1 MKIYDWNIDH
11 RIRDTKY
18 LFEVGVIGLILGI
31 ITFPVPNIAEM
42 TAFATAVMH
51 GLSSI
56 LLGIGIGTMLFS
68 SHHIKYLHELKTA
81 EASGSSVYWIK
92 I

>member
-1 MKIYDWNIDH
+1 MKVYDWNINH

-31 ITFPVPNIAEM
+31 ATFPLPNIAGM

-51 GLSSI
+51 SLSSI
-56 LLGIGIGTMLFS
+56 MLGIGIGTMLFS
-68 SHHIKYLHELKTA
+68 DHHIKYLNELKKA
-81 EASGSSVYWIK
+81 EETGETLWIK

>member
-1 MKIYDWNIDH
+1 MKVYDWNINH
-11 RIRDTKY
+11 RIRETEY
-18 LFEVGVIGLILGI
+18 LFEVGVIGLVLGI
-31 ITFPVPNIAEM
+31 ITIPLPTIGGL
-42 TAFATAVMH
+42 TASATAVMY

-68 SHHIKYLHELKTA
+68 IHHIKYLIELKKA
-81 EASGSSVYWIK
+81 EETGETLWIK